1 MMFRCARAA
10 AAGLAALTL
19 SAFQAAPPQLPPRL
33 AALADDVEAARAFDY
48 MALKAEG
55 ADLKALSD
63 AVHMRTRVDSDSRRC
78 FTEAE
83 GVLQAELAGAALAA
97 DAAEAAA
104 DRSAAEAAWERWEAF
119 GEGVMAGA
127 PVAGPPFSHVAERV
141 ALAEAASDPRV
152 RELLRRAARDQL
164 IRRGWEAGDIV
175 WETPPTPG
183 ARSRFESRLAA
194 RMCETDG
201 ENTAWLKADVAA
213 NGWFRISGHGEE
225 ASRAAWLMAQHADRD
240 RAFQRQV
247 LGLLEP
253 LVAAGE
259 TDASS
264 YAYLHDR
271 VAVGANQPQRY
282 GTQGRCAAR
291 NVWEPFDLEQP
302 ERVDEFREQ
311 VEIGPLADYAAHMN
325 QLCADFGG

>member
-1 MMFRCARAA
+1 MFRFARAA
-10 AAGLAALTL
+10 AAALAALTL

-33 AALADDVEAARAFDY
+33 AALAGDVEAARTFDY

-63 AVHMRTRVDSDSRRC
+63 AVYMRARVDSDSRRC

-83 GVLQAELAGAALAA
+83 RILQAELAGAALAA

-104 DRSAAEAAWERWEAF
+104 DRSAAEAAWGRWEAF
-119 GEGVMAGA
+119 GDSIMAGA
-127 PVAGPPFSHVAERV
+127 PVAGPPFSYVAERV
-141 ALAEAASDPRV
+141 ALAEAATDPRV

-164 IRRGWEAGDIV
+164 IRRGWEAGDPV

-183 ARSRFESRLAA
+183 ARSRFESRVAA

-213 NGWFRISGHGEE
+213 NGWFLISAHGED
-225 ASRAAWLMAQHADRD
+225 ASRAAWLMVQHADRD
-240 RAFQRQV
+240 RAFQRHV

-253 LVAAGE
+253 LVEAGE
-259 TDASS
+259 TDPSN

-271 VAVGANQPQRY
+271 VAVGANRPQRY
-282 GTQGRCAAR
+282 GTQGQCAAR
-291 NVWEPFDLEQP
+291 NVWEPFALEAP
-302 ERVDEFREQ
+302 ERVDELRDD
-311 VEIGPLADYAAHMN
+311 VDIGPLADYVARMHRF
-325 QLCADFGG
+325 CADFEG